1 MNFYYSHCVVVL
13 QVAAA
18 QQLTAAHIDE

>member
-1 MNFYYSHCVVVL
+1 VL

-18 QQLTAAHIDE
+18 QLLTAAHIDE